1 MALTIR
7 DMMAGPSFGCGT
19 TPYRKNVSE
28 MEATGT
34 SKGATKGWDVRG
46 RGRKEF
52 ESMKYLANN
61 AKGYSLARVIPGGF
75 VYKHP
80 EGHSLTIQQVG
91 DTAQWRHRAA
101 GSGKYEMGN
110 DAGSLEDHLEFM
122 HGGSAAGMLRNDFLQ
137 VSQRRAAV
145 SVK

>member
-1 MALTIR
+1 MNLTNTIALY
-7 DMMAGPSFGCGT
+7 A
-19 TPYRKNVSE
+19 V
-28 MEATGT
+28 GT
-34 SKGATKGWDVRG
+34 SEGAEKGWDARG

-52 ESMKYLANN
+52 ESMKYIANN
-61 AKGYSLARVIPGGF
+61 AKGYSLARLIPGGF

-80 EGHSLTIQQVG
+80 EGHSLTIQQTG

-110 DAGSLEDHLEFM
+110 DAGSLEDHLEFV

-137 VSQRRAAV
+137 VSQRRAAS
-145 SVK
+145 SVE